1 MTPLSATLTGFGLVL
16 ARTGAMVSAA
26 PVLGQGTGF
35 AGHRIGLVFFLAFLL
50 YWVVGAPVDAS
61 EPVAIVAMA
70 LREVLIGIFL
80 GLLLQLVLLAVRV
93 AGELV
98 GQEMGF
104 LVARQVDPTN
114 GVSSALVTNLYENL
128 FLLVLL
134 ALNGHHWLLRSLERS
149 FALAPIGR
157 LTVGRA
163 LPGTVEAM
171 FSEMFRAGLVFAAP
185 VLVFLL
191 IVSVLIGVLARA
203 VPALN
208 VLEVGFTLRV
218 LVALVALFVFAPLM
232 EPALRALHS
241 DLLRW
246 LERGLA
252 AL

>member
-1 MTPLSATLTGFGLVL
+1 
-16 ARTGAMVSAA
+16 
-26 PVLGQGTGF
+26 
-35 AGHRIGLVFFLAFLL
+35 
-50 YWVVGAPVDAS
+50 
-61 EPVAIVAMA
+61 MA

-80 GLLLQLVLLAVRV
+80 GLLLQFVLLSVRV

-114 GVSSALVTNLYENL
+114 GVSSNLVTNLYENV

-134 ALNGHHWLLRSLERS
+134 ALNGHHWLLRSLESS
-149 FALAPIGR
+149 FAMAPIGR
-157 LTVGRA
+157 LTLGERMA
-163 LPGTVEAM
+163 ATLQGLL
-171 FSEMFRAGLVFAAP
+171 SETFRAGIVFAAP
-185 VLVFLL
+185 VMVFLML
-191 IVSVLIGVLARA
+191 VSALIGLLARA

-208 VLEVGFTLRV
+208 VLEIGFTLRV
-218 LVALVALFVFAPLM
+218 LVALGALFLFAPLLD
-232 EPALRALHS
+232 PALRALHQ